1 MKKNIFATHDALA
14 SELATAVAERLSRAI
29 EKKGHASVA
38 FSGGSTPKLFF
49 SKLAEHSLNW
59 AAVHVTLV
67 DERCV
72 DFDNE
77 RSNARLLHQNL
88 LSKLSTQPVF
98 HTLYKGEESVAQL
111 NERLAELPL
120 PFDCVV
126 LGMGDDGH
134 TASFFPNAGNLP
146 TLLDLSQQQGLFG
159 TEDGPDGEQ
168 RLTWSLAALLQAEYL
183 VLHICGERKWEV
195 LQDAMAP
202 FNDNVES
209 AELLLPVSVLLSQT
223 TQVKLN
229 GTPLDIYFA
238 KNC

>member
-1 MKKNIFATHDALA
+1 MKKNIFATHEALA
-14 SELATAVAERLSRAI
+14 SELATAIAQRLSRAI
-29 EKKGHASVA
+29 ETKGHASVA

-88 LSKLSTQPVF
+88 LSKLSNQPVF

-111 NERLAELPL
+111 NERVAELPR

-168 RLTWSLAALLQAEYL
+168 RLTWSLTALLEAEYL

-202 FNDNVES
+202 FNDKVES

-223 TQVKLN
+223 TQVNQN